1 MSSPGIIRA
10 HSYAGQVELPHQLA
24 LRPRISHV
32 VFDFDGTLSWLR
44 HGWPEIMLEV
54 MRERLPPLPADSE
67 GAVRALLS
75 GIIHGLNGRP
85 TILQMIRFADVVRE
99 RGGPALVP
107 EQLRRIYQDRLD
119 ERIAE
124 RIASIRDGSAPRD
137 AFVVFAVRP
146 LLEKIVR
153 EGLTLVVL
161 SSTVEERVREEAE
174 VLGLSGYFGG
184 RIHGCVGDPEAFSKR
199 AVFERLLREGGLG
212 GEQLLSFGDG
222 PVEILDTKRLG
233 GTAIAVCSDED
244 DNGSGVINP
253 VKREALL
260 AAGADVVI
268 PDYRD
273 AAAVVDQLRG
283 LA

>member
-1 MSSPGIIRA
+1 MSSSAADRA
-10 HSYAGQVELPHQLA
+10 HSYTGRVDLPRMLER
-24 LRPRISHV
+24 RPRISHV

-44 HGWPEIMLEV
+44 HGWPEIMAEV
-54 MRERLPPLPADSE
+54 MLERIPRLPADSD
-67 GAVRALLS
+67 ASLRTLLC

-85 TILQMIRFADVVRE
+85 TILQMIRFAEVVRQ
-99 RGGPALVP
+99 RGGPQLDP
-107 EQLRRIYQDRLD
+107 EQLRRSYQERLD
-119 ERIAE
+119 ERIAA
-124 RIASIRDGSAPRD
+124 RIASIRSGAEERD
-137 AFVVFAVRP
+137 AYVVFAVRP
-146 LLEKIVR
+146 LLEKLVR

-161 SSTVEERVREEAE
+161 SSTVEERVRQEAE
-174 VLGLSGYFGG
+174 VLGLSAYFAG

-199 AVFERLLREGGLG
+199 AVFERLLRERGLD

-244 DNGSGVINP
+244 VNGSGVINP

-260 AAGADVVI
+260 AAGADAAI

-273 AAAVVDQLRG
+273 AARVVDQLRG
-283 LA
+283 VA

>member
-1 MSSPGIIRA
+1 MSSPVTNRA
-10 HSYAGQVELPHQLA
+10 HSYTGQVELPRMLER
-24 LRPRISHV
+24 RPRISHV

-44 HGWPEIMLEV
+44 HGWPEIMREV
-54 MRERLPPLPADSE
+54 MQERLPQLPGDSDDS
-67 GAVRALLS
+67 VRTLLS

-85 TILQMIRFADVVRE
+85 TILQMIRFADVVRQ

-107 EQLRRIYQDRLD
+107 EELRRSYQERLD

-124 RIASIRDGSAPRD
+124 RIASIRDGSSERD
-137 AFVVFAVRP
+137 AYLVFAVRP
-146 LLEKIVR
+146 LLEKLVR

-161 SSTVEERVREEAE
+161 SSTVEERVRHEAE
-174 VLGLSGYFGG
+174 VLGLSAYFAG

-199 AVFERLLREGGLG
+199 AVFERLLLERGLSG
-212 GEQLLSFGDG
+212 DQLLSFGDG

-244 DNGSGVINP
+244 DNGCGVINP

-260 AAGADVVI
+260 AAGADAAI

-283 LA
+283 LS